1 LTAQRTCHERIIK
14 KIMKNRI
21 VCLAYIICALLSVH
35 GQSWTSS
42 NRLPANLNVP
52 IRKCNSTDIP
62 CYESFPYTTP
72 GSTAQLPLERNE
84 VFALA
89 VYNNDSCSPVIGQK
103 IMQNITCSEYFC
115 SNRSVIAQVQKQ
127 ALGNNSYSESVMIY
141 NHHAVATFCYFCNHN
156 DRSAFHTRRANGLCP
171 YFWQHDPKAC
181 QEYPSDTKENL
192 LLPRVAQYSIYY
204 AYRKILNTNL
214 NYNTNLNWDVNKLDG
229 VLNVTEMRYNL
240 SDYNF
245 ETTLGITPYM
255 CYCPYLRFGSR
266 CDITTRI
273 LIPFFFEFLPW
284 INLVL
289 GLFFTIMFVLICV
302 IPKIV
307 QIYKKK
313 VKSSPETAIRNTL
326 ADLEFIAVVT
336 APIGMASN
344 SISNPF
350 MFLWYFL
357 SSCNA
362 TGNVFI
368 MLSYLFFGISVAS
381 LLVQWLHVF
390 DSASS
395 LQLKSKLSVK
405 NRIILAIF
413 ALSMTFFV
421 IAAAL
426 AYIIYF
432 ILLGIMPVP
441 NVVLRTM
448 VSVLCIIVV
457 VFLSL
462 FAGGFLIYGF
472 RMYFML
478 RKNQSDL
485 NFIKLK
491 LTRFMI
497 AVNISLI
504 HYILWLILTA
514 IEGFTPTSFLALAMF
529 SNILPLGY
537 CMFVTY
543 FVIGVQLFNV
553 KNFRA
558 VYAKKQ

>member
-1 LTAQRTCHERIIK
+1 MTK
-14 KIMKNRI
+14 RI
-21 VCLAYIICALLSVH
+21 VCLAYILCTLLSVH
-35 GQSWTSS
+35 GQRRTCS
-42 NRLPANLNVP
+42 NRLPANLNMP

-62 CYESFPYTTP
+62 DIPCYESFPYIVFSSVAYP
-72 GSTAQLPLERNE
+72 VERTE
-84 VFALA
+84 VLGLL
-89 VYNNDSCSPVIGQK
+89 VYNDDYCSPVIGQK

-115 SNRSVIAQVQKQ
+115 SNRSVIAQVQRQ
-127 ALGNNSYSESVMIY
+127 ALGNNSYSEDVMIY
-141 NHHAVATFCYFCNHN
+141 NHLAVTTFCYFCNHN

-181 QEYPSDTKENL
+181 QEYPSDTRENL
-192 LLPRVAQYSIYY
+192 LLPKIGPAQYSDYY
-204 AYRKILNTNL
+204 AYRKNS
-214 NYNTNLNWDVNKLDG
+214 NTNLNWDINKLDG

-245 ETTLGITPYM
+245 ETTLGITPYA

-266 CDITTRI
+266 CGITTRI
-273 LIPFFFEFLPW
+273 SIPFFLESLPW

-289 GLFFTIMFVLICV
+289 GLFCTLVFSLICV
-302 IPKIV
+302 IPKIA

-313 VKSSPETAIRNTL
+313 VKSGPETAIRDTL
-326 ADLEFIAVVT
+326 TDLEFIAVVT
-336 APIGMASN
+336 APISMASN

-350 MFLWYFL
+350 VFVYFYY
-357 SSCNA
+357 SYANII
-362 TGNVFI
+362 GNIFI
-368 MLSYLFFGISVAS
+368 VLSYLFFGISVVS

-405 NRIILAIF
+405 NRIVLAIF
-413 ALSMTFFV
+413 SLSIAFFV
-421 IAAAL
+421 IVAAL
-426 AYIIYF
+426 MYIIF
-432 ILLGIMPVP
+432 FVVAGIMPVP

-448 VSVLCIIVV
+448 VSVLYSVVV
-457 VFLSL
+457 VFFSL

-504 HYILWLILTA
+504 HYILWLILTV
-514 IEGFTPTSFLALAMF
+514 IEGFTPTSFSALVMFTNAM
-529 SNILPLGY
+529 PLGY

-553 KNFRA
+553 NNFRA